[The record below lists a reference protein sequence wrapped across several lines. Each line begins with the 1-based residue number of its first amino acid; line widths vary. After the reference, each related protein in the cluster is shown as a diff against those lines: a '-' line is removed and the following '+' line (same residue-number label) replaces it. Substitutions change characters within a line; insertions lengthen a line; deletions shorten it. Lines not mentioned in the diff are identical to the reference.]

1 MQQDHQQPHVSV
13 VVPVGSIDDA
23 LLEQVA
29 ALREQS
35 AELPTEVVLACNSSA
50 TGSLATLTG
59 IAREVGPGWRAVD
72 ASARRGPAF
81 ARNRG
86 AEAATGEWLL
96 FCDADDIVAPGW
108 VDAMAAALQE
118 ADAVTGPLPPFG
130 PPEALA
136 AKPAGRDDAL
146 PTYMDVPYLPSGNL
160 GVRREAFE
168 AVGGFDERLR
178 TSEDIAFA
186 WSLRVRGCRMAWA
199 PDAVVRRRYRG
210 GLWPMTRQHFRYGRG
225 ISRVLI
231 WYGIPGDGLWE
242 SPGWRLFR
250 ANGGASSVGI
260 SSMSHQDVLRRGA
273 LAAGRLLGI
282 VEAAPLR
289 FVDRRRS

>member
-1 MQQDHQQPHVSV
+1 M
-13 VVPVGSIDDA
+13 PVGLVDAA
-23 LLEQVA
+23 LLEQIA
-29 ALREQS
+29 ALRHQVTDLS
-35 AELPTEVVLACNSSA
+35 IDVVLACNSTA
-50 TGSLATLTG
+50 TRSLETLTD
-59 IAREVGPGWRAVD
+59 IAREAGPRWSAVD

-86 AEAATGEWLL
+86 AKAAAGEWLL

-108 VDAMAAALQE
+108 VDSMAAGLRE
-118 ADAVTGPLPPFG
+118 ADAVSGPLPPFG

-136 AKPAGRDDAL
+136 AKPAGPEDGL
-146 PTYMDVPYLPSGNL
+146 PTYMEVPYLPSGNL

-186 WSLRVRGCRMAWA
+186 WSLQVHGCRIAWA

-210 GLWPMTRQHFRYGRG
+210 GLWPMARQHFRYGRG
-225 ISRVLI
+225 ISRVLL
-231 WYGIPGDGLWE
+231 WYGIPGDGHWV
-242 SPGWRLFR
+242 SPGWRLFC
-250 ANGGASSVGI
+250 ANSGTTSGGV
-260 SSMSHQDVLRRGA
+260 SSMSYKDALRRGA

-282 VEAAPLR
+282 AEAVSRRL
-289 FVDRRRS
+289 VDRRRS